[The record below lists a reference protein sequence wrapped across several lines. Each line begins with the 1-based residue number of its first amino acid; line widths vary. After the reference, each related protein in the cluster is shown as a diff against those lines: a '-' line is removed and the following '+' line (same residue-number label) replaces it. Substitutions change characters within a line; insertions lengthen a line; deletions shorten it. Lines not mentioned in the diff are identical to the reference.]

1 MLHHYNL
8 LYSCTVVSS
17 SAAIFLLGMYECV
30 CLFSSPHASFF
41 LTSSLSFYPSLS
53 CIYPLSS
60 PIYLSHV
67 SLCVS
72 VTSSPHFLS
81 SLPLLSSSLS
91 FARYRSRLLRRHG
104 RSSPCSSHI
113 SSQSTRGPI
122 EVYIPTSRH
131 RHGLSACSWQ
141 RAYQRCP
148 HPLFMGDN
156 PIHWLV

>member
-1 MLHHYNL
+1 M
-8 LYSCTVVSS
+8 YSSL
-17 SAAIFLLGMYECV
+17 I
-30 CLFSSPHASFF
+30 FSSYFFAWYVRMCLSLFIPPRIFFPHFLSQLLSFF
-41 LTSSLSFYPSLS
+41 ILHLPPLLPYLSLSRIS
-53 CIYPLSS
+53 
-60 PIYLSHV
+60 V
-67 SLCVS
+67 CVR
-72 VTSSPHFLS
+72 HFLS